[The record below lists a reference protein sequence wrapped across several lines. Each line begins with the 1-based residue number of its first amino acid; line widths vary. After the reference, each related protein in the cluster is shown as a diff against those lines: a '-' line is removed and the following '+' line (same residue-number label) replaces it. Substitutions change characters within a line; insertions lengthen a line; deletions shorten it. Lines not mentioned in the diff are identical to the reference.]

1 MSYRSIKRVLGETSL
16 ERKILFLFG
25 ISLLVLIAGSFLWV
39 NRITEELIRDN
50 TRKKAKNLIETHLLK
65 IHFRSV
71 HHEGGLKSPNQL
83 YQNAINE
90 LEITKDYRTEIVA
103 FNDRYKRGLVS
114 AGLVTDPEERRILE
128 GLDSLVRAQQVQLD
142 LRNSGN
148 EAAAAPLVPQ
158 DLIVANERWLPDRFL
173 PDNEYAYYQPVL
185 FKTTCLYCHLAVPN
199 EQSQMADLFDKS
211 SAETAAPANAA
222 ADNAAA
228 NPSTAV
234 ATPLGG
240 TTSPAAPTSPTGSEF
255 NDEEPMELAADDI
268 PTFFLKITLPYQ
280 ESKEAINRSRA
291 ILLAVAIVTAF
302 LAMLAMF
309 LIARYVIVKPL
320 KHLTDVADD
329 VTHGQMDVRAEL
341 ATGDEFEELG
351 RSFNKMLRHLLDTQS
366 ELKVLNTNLEES
378 VAQQAQSNLK
388 LHEMNK
394 VKNEFLAN
402 MSHELRTPLNSIIG
416 FSEILE
422 GLPSLKDK
430 EQKFATNIRKSGRL
444 LLELIN
450 DILDLAKLEAGRM
463 EVNLSSFHLSS
474 LIQELTDLI
483 RPLAEKKSIRLVQE
497 VAADL
502 PELNQDATKVRQIML
517 NLLSNAVKFT
527 PEGGRIRVVAE
538 PWGDDMVALSVEDT
552 GVGIPES
559 DREIIFEKF
568 RQGPA
573 AMGGGYLTR
582 EISGTGLGLSIV
594 REMCTLLGGR
604 IELESEVGT
613 GSCFRVILPVSLRLM
628 PTIQSELKRELNEI
642 TKAQQRIDFART
654 KEVPAVPTDLQHPNS
669 AVSSDEPSSIS

>member
-16 ERKILFLFG
+16 ERKILLLFG
-25 ISLLVLIAGSFLWV
+25 VSLLALIAGSFLWV

-50 TRKKAKNLIETHLLK
+50 TRKKAKNLIETHLMK
-65 IHFRSV
+65 THFRNV
-71 HHEGGLKSPNQL
+71 KFNKEQMESPDQV
-83 YQNAINE
+83 YRNAIND
-90 LEITKDYRTEIVA
+90 LEMTRDYQTEVVA
-103 FNDRYKRGLVS
+103 LDDHFSRGQIHPTAVND
-114 AGLVTDPEERRILE
+114 ENERRILE
-128 GLDSLVRAQQVQLD
+128 GLDSMVRAQQFRLD
-142 LRNSGN
+142 LLKVGGENSTDPRPP
-148 EAAAAPLVPQ
+148 EELT
-158 DLIVANERWLPDRFL
+158 VANERWMPDRFL
-173 PDNEYAYYQPVL
+173 PDNEYAFYQPIL
-185 FKTTCLYCHLAVPN
+185 FKTSCLYCHLAVAKNVEEIPPPLPSPAN
-199 EQSQMADLFDKS
+199 APAATSDSADKS
-211 SAETAAPANAA
+211 SAG
-222 ADNAAA
+222 
-228 NPSTAV
+228 
-234 ATPLGG
+234 L
-240 TTSPAAPTSPTGSEF
+240 PTQLSE
-255 NDEEPMELAADDI
+255 NDQEDEETVRIDVGDI

-291 ILLAVAIVTAF
+291 ILMAVAIVTAF

-309 LIARYVIVKPL
+309 LLARYVIVKPL
-320 KHLTDVADD
+320 KHLRDVADE
-329 VTHGQMDVRAEL
+329 VTHGQFDVRAEL

-351 RSFNKMLRHLLDTQS
+351 RSFNKMLRHLLDTHS
-366 ELKVLNTNLEES
+366 ELKVLNADLEES

-422 GLPSLKDK
+422 ALPSLKDK

-463 EVNLSSFHLSS
+463 EVNLTSFGVAS

-483 RPLAEKKSIRLVQE
+483 RPLAEKKSIRLVQD
-497 VAADL
+497 VPADL
-502 PELNQDATKVRQIML
+502 PELIQDATKVRQILL
-517 NLLSNAVKFT
+517 NLLSNAIKFT
-527 PEGGRIRVVAE
+527 PEGGRIRVSAE
-538 PWGDDMVALSVEDT
+538 PWSEDMIAIAVDDT

-568 RQGPA
+568 RQGPT

-594 REMCTLLGGR
+594 REMCSLLGGR
-604 IELESEVGT
+604 IELDSEVGT
-613 GSCFRVILPVSLRLM
+613 GSCFRVILPINLRLM
-628 PTIQSELKRELNEI
+628 PTIQSDLKRELNEI
-642 TKAQQRIDFART
+642 TKAQQRIDFARA
-654 KEVPAVPTDLQHPNS
+654 KDAPPVPIELHEAAQAAMSGEIVAGSNSDRADLR
-669 AVSSDEPSSIS
+669 